1 MFALL
6 LILLLMADIGYGLQC
21 ITNCSLGRYQF
32 GQIFNIPDGQCQQR
46 ISGSV
51 CSIDI
56 TFDYHENWYYVSFDT
71 LMVSADYF
79 YISSIPYLSYSIKYQ
94 CSKGTDCV
102 LSYAQNRIN
111 EMISRN
117 YNAQTIYGQL
127 APIIE
132 NSSRNGSIQC
142 YNMKN
147 EIVICT
153 SKQSCSVDY
162 DQREHRVVS
171 RGCSENNGPTVFVY
185 DGEGHAT
192 FDVECN
198 RDLCNTDETLSKIKI
213 VFNNNGLTDGN
224 GRRIADGNKQM
235 VSSLLMTLTLIFIVA
250 YYF

>member
-1 MFALL
+1 
-6 LILLLMADIGYGLQC
+6 
-21 ITNCSLGRYQF
+21 
-32 GQIFNIPDGQCQQR
+32 
-46 ISGSV
+46 
-51 CSIDI
+51 
-56 TFDYHENWYYVSFDT
+56 
-71 LMVSADYF
+71 
-79 YISSIPYLSYSIKYQ
+79 
-94 CSKGTDCV
+94 
-102 LSYAQNRIN
+102 
-111 EMISRN
+111 
-117 YNAQTIYGQL
+117 